1 MRCNSRQAA
10 RSASF
15 GASFGALLAASFAL
29 SLSPSLAA
37 QQLNAT
43 QPATIPAGYRVET
56 IPLPDGV
63 AFGVGGLSFAPD
75 GTLYICTREGQVWT
89 LADDKWQLFADGL
102 HEPLGI
108 YVDPKSSKV
117 FVVQRPELTELIDQ
131 DGDGRAE
138 RFRTVSAAWG
148 LTNNYHEYAYGPVCD
163 SKGNFYGTLN
173 TTLSW
178 PGWAGSDQWDVAR
191 VHDGKMGRAA
201 KYRGWSFRVTPDGTF
216 EPWSSGLR
224 SPAGIAIN
232 AADELFCTD
241 NQGDWV
247 ATSCLHVLRQGDFH
261 GHPSSLTDHPKY
273 AGLDLNTISVETY
286 GELREPAA
294 VNFPHG
300 DLANS
305 PGEPVV
311 DDTNGKFGPFAG
323 QMFVGDQTR
332 SNVFRVVL
340 DKVQGRYQGCAIN
353 FIDHLQSGIVRS
365 RFANDGSLWVGQTGR
380 GWRSRGKT
388 TFGLERIVWDGVTV
402 PFAIHSVRLTK
413 TGFEVRFTRPADAT
427 SAASKDAYR
436 IDRWRYQ
443 HHPDYGSPKF
453 DQTVQP
459 VSKVELSADRMTAH
473 LFTSLRAGTMH
484 QFTIDVAAADGS
496 ELSSNV
502 AWYTL
507 NRLRK

>member
-1 MRCNSRQAA
+1 MSPYCNV
-10 RSASF
+10 
-15 GASFGALLAASFAL
+15 LFAC
-29 SLSPSLAA
+29 SLALGFAAGPAA
-37 QQLNAT
+37 Q

-56 IPLPDGV
+56 IPLPAGV
-63 AFGVGGLSFAPD
+63 AFGVGGLSFAAD
-75 GTLYICTREGQVWT
+75 GTLFVCTREGQVWT
-89 LADDKWQLFADGL
+89 LANDEWRLFAEGL

-108 YVDPKSSKV
+108 YVDPKTRQV
-117 FVVQRPELTELIDQ
+117 FVVQRPELTELFD
-131 DGDGRAE
+131 DNGDGRAD
-138 RFRTVSAAWG
+138 RFQTICAAWG
-148 LTNNYHEYAYGPVCD
+148 LTDNYHEYAYGPVRD

-178 PGWAGSDQWDVAR
+178 PGWAGSDKWDVAR
-191 VHDGKMGRAA
+191 VHDAKMGRAA

-224 SPAGIAIN
+224 SPAGIGIN

-247 ATSCLHVLRQGDFH
+247 ATSCLHVLQKGDFH
-261 GHPSSLTDHPKY
+261 GHPSSLTDDPKY
-273 AGLDLNTISVETY
+273 AGVDLNSISVERY

-311 DDTNGKFGPFAG
+311 DDSNGKFGPFAG
-323 QMFVGDQTR
+323 QLFVGDQTR

-340 DKVQGRYQGCAIN
+340 DKVQGHYQGCAIN
-353 FIDHLQSGIVRS
+353 FIDHLQSGVVRA
-365 RFANDGSLWVGQTGR
+365 RFAKDGSLWVGQTGR
-380 GWRSRGKT
+380 GWRSRGPT
-388 TFGLERIVWDGVTV
+388 TYGLERIVWDGLTV

-413 TGFEVRFTRPADAT
+413 SGFDVQFTRPFDAKR
-427 SAASKDAYR
+427 AASSDAYR

-453 DQTVQP
+453 DQAQ
-459 VSKVELSADRMTAH
+459 VEIDSIKLSADGMTAH
-473 LFTSLRAGTMH
+473 LTMPL
-484 QFTIDVAAADGS
+484 QGQRMYQLTFDLKAANADV
-496 ELSSNV
+496 LSSRV

-507 NRLRK
+507 NRLHN